1 MVAIDH
7 EIMPFGLSCNR
18 FIDSG
23 IQKII
28 AFRRA
33 EWTTEV
39 GVVVLAKAHI
49 QRTGASDPDSIAGFA
64 KIVRERGNETQPS
77 AGFLHTHITRRSTR
91 NIVGLF
97 KCISLGEARPYHG
110 HRQILIDARL
120 HRRHQAA

>member
-1 MVAIDH
+1 SEPEVRILAAGHAHVAWQCRALMVAIDH

-18 FIDSG
+18 FIDCG
-23 IQKII
+23 IQETI

-49 QRTGASDPDSIAGFA
+49 QHTGTSDPDSIAGFA

-77 AGFLHTHITRRSTR
+77 AGFLHTHIMRRSTGK
-91 NIVGLF
+91 IVGLF
-97 KCISLGEARPYHG
+97 K
-110 HRQILIDARL
+110 
-120 HRRHQAA
+120 